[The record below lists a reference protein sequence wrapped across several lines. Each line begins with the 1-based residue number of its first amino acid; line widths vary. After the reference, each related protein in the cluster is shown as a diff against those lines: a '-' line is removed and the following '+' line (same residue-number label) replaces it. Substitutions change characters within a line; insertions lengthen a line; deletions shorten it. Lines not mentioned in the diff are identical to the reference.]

1 MAAMALRWVS
11 SPIRSWRSVRE
22 DALMADRSHLDRKRS
37 GTLRRLLTWLRG
49 PMHPFATDEARDRTS
64 LIVCRACRS
73 QVANPVDWQA
83 VDESR
88 WWIRLRCGE
97 CASSRDVVVG
107 DDAAE
112 LLERDL
118 EPGLREIAAA
128 IARLDRERMTRE
140 VDAFIAELEN
150 GLIRADDFGRRKP

>member
-1 MAAMALRWVS
+1 MASQFQPQRDV
-11 SPIRSWRSVRE
+11 
-22 DALMADRSHLDRKRS
+22 DRTMS

-49 PMHPFATDEARDRTS
+49 PRHLLATDDARDRTS

-73 QVANPVDWQA
+73 ELANPVDWQA

-97 CASSRDVVVG
+97 CASAREVVVS
-107 DDAAE
+107 DAAAH

-128 IARLDRERMTRE
+128 VARLDRQRMTGE
-140 VDAFIAELEN
+140 VDAFIAGLEH
-150 GLIRADDFGRRKP
+150 GLICADDFGRWKR